1 MSVIEIQNVSKSF
14 RMHGGSKLIREH
26 LKEKFSRRERG
37 RFQALRNVSFHVGRN
52 EGVAILGANGAG
64 KSTLLGIIAGV
75 AQPDSGTVRVDGR
88 VSALLELG
96 SGFDPDL
103 TGAENVY
110 LNAALLGFTRAEVR
124 QAFPL
129 IHEFS
134 EIGGFIYEPVRT
146 FSAGMVLRLAF
157 SVAIHARPDVLIV
170 DEILG
175 VGDARFQEKCARRIR
190 EMRAR
195 GASLLCVTHTPLAVL
210 DYCSRAVWLH
220 KGEVVEDGPAQEVS
234 SRYLAFS
241 AAGQP
246 APEAPRPKP

>member
-1 MSVIEIQNVSKSF
+1 MDLIEISGVSKVF
-14 RMHGGSKLIREH
+14 RMHGGSRLIRDH
-26 LKEKFSRRERG
+26 LKERLGRRDDG
-37 RFQALRNVSFHVGRN
+37 RFKALNDVSLRVGRN

-75 AQPDSGTVRVDGR
+75 AEPDSGTVRVSGR

-103 TGAENVY
+103 TGAENVQ
-110 LNAALLGFTRAEVR
+110 LNAALLGFTRHQVR

-134 EIGGFIYEPVRT
+134 EIGEFIHEPVRT
-146 FSAGMVLRLAF
+146 FSAGMILRLAF

-190 EMRAR
+190 EMRAQ
-195 GASLLCVTHTPLAVL
+195 GASLLCVTHTPRAVL
-210 DYCSRAVWLH
+210 DYCGRAVWLH
-220 KGEVVEDGPAQEVS
+220 EGEVVRDGPADDVS

-241 AAGQP
+241 AGSSP
-246 APEAPRPKP
+246 PPTPPRTGS

>member
-1 MSVIEIQNVSKSF
+1 MSLIEISNVSKSF
-14 RMHGGSKLIREH
+14 RMHGGSKLIRDH
-26 LKEKFSRRERG
+26 LKAKLSRRDHG
-37 RFQALRNVSFHVGRN
+37 RFHALKNVSFRVEHN

-75 AQPDSGTVRVDGR
+75 AEPDAGAIRVGGR

-103 TGAENVY
+103 TGVENVH
-110 LNAALLGFTRAEVR
+110 LNAALLGFSRKRVKEV
-124 QAFPL
+124 FPL
-129 IHEFS
+129 IQEFS
-134 EIGGFIYEPVRT
+134 EIGDFIYEPVRT
-146 FSAGMVLRLAF
+146 FSAGMILRLAF
-157 SVAIHARPDVLIV
+157 AVAIHAQPDVLIV

-195 GASLLCVTHTPLAVL
+195 GASLLCVTHSPRAVL

-220 KGEVVEDGPAQEVS
+220 KGEVVRDGPAAEVS
-234 SRYLAFS
+234 EEYLAFS
-241 AAGQP
+241 ADPSRAP
-246 APEAPRPKP
+246 ASPP